1 MKGEAFVQNMAVE
14 LIMIEDPVV
23 AAHKMYDFV
32 ERSLNAASTDIE
44 KDNAQEYSLRVMKA
58 VSAIDVEY
66 ADLVAQNYFDLT
78 LKALMK
84 DLPELP

>member
-1 MKGEAFVQNMAVE
+1 MKGEAFVLNMAAE
-14 LIMIEDPVV
+14 LVLIEDPII
-23 AAHKMYDFV
+23 AAHTMYDFV
-32 ERSLNAASTDIE
+32 EKSLNDAATESE

-66 ADLVAQNYFDLT
+66 ANLVAQNYFELT
-78 LKALMK
+78 VKALMS